1 VTTGRGR
8 AGAAPP
14 AGDGAADGAEDPPAD
29 EFALLEATAA
39 EHGLEWRGRPAVER
53 RYVEV
58 AGGRR
63 LGAVVWGAL
72 GSAEVV
78 LLHGG
83 MQSAHTWDAVA
94 LCLDRPTV
102 AVDLAGHGRS
112 DPVDWL
118 FEPRAHVDDLAV
130 VIAALAPTARLVV
143 GMSLGGLSAAC
154 LAARRPS
161 MVAEL
166 VLVDITPGVVPG
178 GRRNPAMDALMG
190 VASFAS
196 FGEALD
202 RVAAANPS
210 RSRRALR
217 LGLAHNLRQRDDGR
231 WEWRAAAHRAAPAGR
246 RAGEPPYLEV
256 WDDLGR
262 VACPLT
268 VVLGGRSG
276 VVSEADL
283 TELRR
288 RQPTARVVVVEGAG
302 HSVQGSRPAA
312 LAAILLDL
320 LDPTAVDGACGATGR
335 RSED

>member
-1 VTTGRGR
+1 MTAGQGR
-8 AGAAPP
+8 AGSALGAGG
-14 AGDGAADGAEDPPAD
+14 GDGADGSEDPPAD

-39 EHGLEWRGRPAVER
+39 EHGLGWRGRPAVER

-63 LGAVVWGAL
+63 LGAVVWGNPGA
-72 GSAEVV
+72 AEVV

-94 LCLDRPTV
+94 LCLGRSAV
-102 AVDLAGHGRS
+102 ALDLAGHGRS

-118 FEPRAHVDDLAV
+118 FDPQAHVDDLAV
-130 VIAALAPTARLVV
+130 AIAALAPAARLVA
-143 GMSLGGLSAAC
+143 GMSLGGLSAVC
-154 LAARRPS
+154 LAARQPK

-178 GRRNPAMDALMG
+178 GRRNPAMDELMG

-196 FGEALD
+196 FSEALD

-210 RSRRALR
+210 RSRTALR
-217 LGLAHNLRQRDDGR
+217 LGLAHNLRRRDDGG
-231 WEWRAAAHRAAPAGR
+231 WEWRAAHRAASTRGVV
-246 RAGEPPYLEV
+246 GEPPYLAV
-256 WDDLGR
+256 WEDLGR

-268 VVLGGRSG
+268 VVRGGRSG
-276 VVSEADL
+276 VVSDADL
-283 TELRR
+283 AELQR
-288 RQPTARVVVVEGAG
+288 RQPAARVVVVEGAG

-312 LAAILLDL
+312 LATILAELLDRR
-320 LDPTAVDGACGATGR
+320 AVEGAAGATGR
-335 RSED
+335 RTGT

>member
-1 VTTGRGR
+1 
-8 AGAAPP
+8 
-14 AGDGAADGAEDPPAD
+14 EEPPAD

-63 LGAVVWGAL
+63 LGAVVWGAP

-94 LCLDRPTV
+94 LCLGRPAV

-130 VIAALAPTARLVV
+130 AIAALAPSARLVA

-178 GRRNPAMDALMG
+178 GRRNPAMDELLG

-217 LGLAHNLRQRDDGR
+217 LGLAHNLRRREDGR
-231 WEWRAAAHRAAPAGR
+231 WEWRAAHRAVPAR
-246 RAGEPPYLEV
+246 RQVGEPPYLALWE
-256 WDDLGR
+256 DLGR

-268 VVLGGRSG
+268 VVLGARSG
-276 VVSEADL
+276 VVSDADL

-312 LAAILLDL
+312 LAAILLEL
-320 LDPTAVDGACGATGR
+320 LDPMAVDGACGATER
-335 RSED
+335 RTED